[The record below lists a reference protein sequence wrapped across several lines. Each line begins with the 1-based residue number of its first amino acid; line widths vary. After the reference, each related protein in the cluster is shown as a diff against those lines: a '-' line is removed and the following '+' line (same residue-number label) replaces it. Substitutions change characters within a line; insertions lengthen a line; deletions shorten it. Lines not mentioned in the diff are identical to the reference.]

1 MSHYNLFAFEAKL
14 MLHVLRVKAVCID
27 VVRIR
32 MEGKERCCWAE
43 VYTRLSAPLWLTTQT
58 VRLFLCV
65 FVCVRENDS
74 V

>member
-1 MSHYNLFAFEAKL
+1 

-27 VVRIR
+27 VVLIR
-32 MEGKERCCWAE
+32 MEGKERCFFWAE

-58 VRLFLCV
+58 VRLFFCV
-65 FVCVRENDS
+65 FVCVRENDN